1 MTEAELGFL
10 GQRMD
15 SVKAENSCR
24 NTNRDLEAV
33 TNILAT
39 CFPVPNNFLFFL
51 SVIVDLLLKVGSCC
65 YCSAHSS
72 RAEFGRVP
80 VDCLLGDVAWIR
92 SRWGV
97 PCQSEVHWQILES
110 LSARKWR
117 RALLNVLTLLYV
129 SSKFKSGSYSSGD

>member
-1 MTEAELGFL
+1 MGRVTEAELGFL

-33 TNILAT
+33 ANILAT
-39 CFPVPNNFLFFL
+39 CFPGPNNFFSL
-51 SVIVDLLLKVGSCC
+51 SLIVDLLLKVGSCC

-72 RAEFGRVP
+72 RAEVGRVP

-92 SRWGV
+92 VDGV
-97 PCQSEVHWQILES
+97 FHVKVRFTGRS
-110 LSARKWR
+110 
-117 RALLNVLTLLYV
+117 
-129 SSKFKSGSYSSGD
+129 